1 MSAVIPAPT
10 GDTVIVFDNLSHIQR
25 TAVWRALE
33 ALDVDFHTVVMD
45 GQAAYFAPGDVQA
58 PDLRNLQADLVAEAL
73 VRAVKLDTINLARHS
88 R

>member
-1 MSAVIPAPT
+1 MSVIPAPT

-33 ALDVDFHTVVMD
+33 SLDVDFHTVVMD

>member
-1 MSAVIPAPT
+1 MSAVIAPT

-58 PDLRNLQADLVAEAL
+58 AELRNLQADLVAEAL
-73 VRAVKLDTINLARHS
+73 VRAVKLDTINLARAS

>member
-1 MSAVIPAPT
+1 MSAVIAPT

-58 PDLRNLQADLVAEAL
+58 ADFRNLQANAVAEAL
-73 VRAVKLDTINLARHS
+73 VRAVKLDTINLASTS

>member
-1 MSAVIPAPT
+1 MSAVITPT

-58 PDLRNLQADLVAEAL
+58 ADFRNLQATCVHQAL
-73 VRAVKLDTINLARHS
+73 KLAITLDT
-88 R
+88 

>member
-10 GDTVIVFDNLSHIQR
+10 GDTVIIFDDLSHIQR

-45 GQAAYFAPGDVQA
+45 GQPVYFAPGDVQA
-58 PDLRNLQADLVAEAL
+58 ASFRNLQATCVHQAL
-73 VRAVKLDTINLARHS
+73 
-88 R
+88 